1 MSVSVLSTVDN
12 PYDPFTQ
19 WDDWFHFDQEHGY
32 NSCSVLARA
41 CPQVDGLPDE
51 VASRVIDEAIDTIL
65 SLDRL
70 NIYVKKQSQ
79 EA

>member
-1 MSVSVLSTVDN
+1 MAKSVLSTADN

-19 WDDWFHFDQEHGY
+19 WDEWYRFDDEHGY
-32 NSCSVLARA
+32 NSCSVLASA

-51 VASRVIDEAIDTIL
+51 VASRVIDEAIDSIL
-65 SLDRL
+65 ALDRL
-70 NIYVKKQSQ
+70 NIYVKKQSE